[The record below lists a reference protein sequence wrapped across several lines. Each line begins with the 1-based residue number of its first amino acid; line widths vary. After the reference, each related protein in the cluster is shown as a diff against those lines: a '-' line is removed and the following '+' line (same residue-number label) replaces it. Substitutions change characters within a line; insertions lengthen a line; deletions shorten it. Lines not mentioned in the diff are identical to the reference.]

1 MSVATAPVEAPRGR
15 ILRFFAAGITPVLAV
30 VLAIIVGGLLVLAT
44 GSNPIVAYQQM
55 IVGAVGTPFDI
66 SETLI
71 SSIPLILAAYA
82 VSFAFRC
89 GLFNIGAEGQLYMG
103 AIASTWVATTL
114 STWPGPPLIAL
125 AMIAAMAAGAAWAA
139 IAGFLKA
146 RTGAHEVITTMMLS
160 YVAIDISHWLLE
172 AGPMTPANAYGTPEL
187 GPIPTQAY
195 FPVILPSSILAN
207 ARLNISLFIT
217 ILAGVVFAW
226 ILWRTPL
233 GYEIRAVGLNAKAAA
248 YGGIGVASRMVI
260 AMAIAG
266 AFAGL
271 AGMAPVW
278 VQHRLYDSFSPGYGY
293 EAIAIALVG
302 KNSAIGIFLAGLL
315 YGAMIHGSVAMQAN
329 ANISGYLVEI
339 LQALVLFFVGAE
351 MLTRWIIRRGGLRA
365 VLEAAG

>member
-1 MSVATAPVEAPRGR
+1 
-15 ILRFFAAGITPVLAV
+15 
-30 VLAIIVGGLLVLAT
+30 
-44 GSNPIVAYQQM
+44 
-55 IVGAVGTPFDI
+55 
-66 SETLI
+66 
-71 SSIPLILAAYA
+71 
-82 VSFAFRC
+82 
-89 GLFNIGAEGQLYMG
+89 
-103 AIASTWVATTL
+103 
-114 STWPGPPLIAL
+114 
-125 AMIAAMAAGAAWAA
+125 
-139 IAGFLKA
+139 
-146 RTGAHEVITTMMLS
+146 
-160 YVAIDISHWLLE
+160 
-172 AGPMTPANAYGTPEL
+172 
-187 GPIPTQAY
+187 
-195 FPVILPSSILAN
+195 LAN

>member
-1 MSVATAPVEAPRGR
+1 MSVASTTLEGPRNR
-15 ILRFFAAGITPVLAV
+15 ALRYVAAGLTPVLAV
-30 VLAIIVGGLLVLAT
+30 VLAIIVGGLVVLAS
-44 GSNPIVAYQQM
+44 GSNPIDAYEQM

-71 SSIPLILAAYA
+71 SSIPLILAAYS

-114 STWPGPPLIAL
+114 SGWPGPPLIVLAL
-125 AMIAAMAAGAAWAA
+125 IAAMVAGALWGG

-172 AGPMTPANAYGTPEL
+172 AGPMTPGNAFGTPES
-187 GPIPTQAY
+187 GPIPPQAY
-195 FPVILPSSILAN
+195 FPIIVPSWILPN
-207 ARLNISLFIT
+207 ARLNASLFLT
-217 ILAGVVFAW
+217 ILVGIVFAW

-248 YGGIGVASRMVI
+248 YGGIHVGSRLVI
-260 AMAIAG
+260 AMLIAG

-271 AGMAPVW
+271 AGMVPVW

-329 ANISGYLVEI
+329 AHISGFLVQI

-351 MLTRWIIRRGGLRA
+351 VLIRWIIRHGGLRA
-365 VLEAAG
+365 VLEAAT